1 MAAMAM
7 AVTAMVDLATAM
19 ARGPLMLRLTM
30 APTVLAMEAMAM
42 AVLATAMARGLLMPM
57 PTMAATAMVDS
68 DTDTERGP
76 LTLMLTMAA
85 TAMAATAMVVSAT
98 ATASNLYSKD
108 KIHLQIPIPDLN
120 LLIRKLNSNV
130 ELKKLKYTQ

>member
-1 MAAMAM
+1 MD
-7 AVTAMVDLATAM
+7 MVDS
-19 ARGPLMLRLTM
+19 
-30 APTVLAMEAMAM
+30 
-42 AVLATAMARGLLMPM
+42 ATAMARGLLMPM
-57 PTMAATAMVDS
+57 LTTAATAMAATAMVDS

-76 LTLMLTMAA
+76 LTPMLTMAA

-130 ELKKLKYTQ
+130 ELKKLKY